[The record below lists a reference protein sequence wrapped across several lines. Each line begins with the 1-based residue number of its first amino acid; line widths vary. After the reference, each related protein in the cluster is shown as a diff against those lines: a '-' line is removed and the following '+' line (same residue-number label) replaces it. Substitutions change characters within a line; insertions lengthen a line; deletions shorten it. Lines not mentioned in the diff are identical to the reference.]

1 MKRKTL
7 LKLTACG
14 LAGALTIGN
23 FTVTTYA
30 APTAGVAS
38 IASDIAA
45 SSAAPTAG
53 FSLAIS
59 ACAATV
65 EDEAV
70 VADTQPEVKEVEAPL
85 VKSEYDDKAVAVVND
100 YVNIRKK
107 PTTESKSVGKL
118 YKDNVGTVLK
128 LKNGWYKIQSGSVT
142 GYVKAEY
149 VSVGDEAKL
158 KKAGRRVALVE
169 TETLK
174 VRKGASQ
181 KAEVITLVPEG
192 DDLTVLDESKDGWAK
207 VSVDEGKGYVS
218 TDYVTLST
226 EYTYAESAAEEKA
239 RLKKEQEERE
249 AADRAAQAAQEAEA
263 AAAAAADNSASTNT
277 TTDSTSST
285 SSSTSS
291 TSSSSTSST
300 PSDSSSTS
308 SSSSASSSTNS
319 SSTSSDSSSSDVSD
333 APSTSSSG
341 AAVAN
346 YACQFIGNPY
356 VYGGTSLTGGADC
369 SGFVMAVYAHYGI
382 SLPHS
387 SSALRS
393 VGYGVSTSSMQPG
406 DIVCYSGHV
415 AIYVGNNTIVHA
427 SNARDGIKLTSPAN
441 YRTILAVR
449 RIF

>member
-14 LAGALTIGN
+14 LVGALTIGN
-23 FTVTTYA
+23 FTVAAYA

-38 IASDIAA
+38 LASDIATT
-45 SSAAPTAG
+45 SSAPTAG
-53 FSLAIS
+53 FSLALS
-59 ACAATV
+59 EVAEKV
-65 EDEAV
+65 EDEAT
-70 VADTQPEVKEVEAPL
+70 VASAQPEVKEVEAPV
-85 VKSEYDDKAVAVVND
+85 VKSEYEDKAVAVVDD
-100 YVNIRKK
+100 YVNVRKK
-107 PTTESKSVGKL
+107 PTTDSKAVGKL
-118 YKDNVGTVLK
+118 YKNNVGTVIGEK
-128 LKNGWYKIQSGSVT
+128 DGWYKIKS
-142 GYVKAEY
+142 EF
-149 VSVGDEAKL
+149 VSIGDEKKL

-239 RLKKEQEERE
+239 RLQKEKEERE
-249 AADRAAQAAQEAEA
+249 AADRAAQKAE
-263 AAAAAADNSASTNT
+263 SASQT
-277 TTDSTSST
+277 TSSG
-285 SSSTSS
+285 SSQSQS
-291 TSSSSTSST
+291 
-300 PSDSSSTS
+300 SDSSVQD
-308 SSSSASSSTNS
+308 SSSASSTGS
-319 SSTSSDSSSSDVSD
+319 
-333 APSTSSSG
+333 
-341 AAVAN
+341 AVAS
-346 YACQFIGNPY
+346 YAGQFVGNPY
-356 VYGGTSLTGGADC
+356 VYGGTSLTNGTDC
-369 SGFVMAVYAHYGI
+369 SGFVMSVYAHFGV

-393 VGYGVSTSSMQPG
+393 VGYGVSTSNMQPG

-427 SNARDGIKLTSPAN
+427 SNARDGIKYTSPAN

>member
-14 LAGALTIGN
+14 LVGALTIGN
-23 FTVTTYA
+23 FTVAAYA

-38 IASDIAA
+38 LASDIATT
-45 SSAAPTAG
+45 SSAPTAG
-53 FSLAIS
+53 FSLALS
-59 ACAATV
+59 EVAEKV
-65 EDEAV
+65 EDEAT
-70 VADTQPEVKEVEAPL
+70 VASAQPEVKEVEAPV
-85 VKSEYDDKAVAVVND
+85 VKSEYEDKAVAVVDD
-100 YVNIRKK
+100 YVNVRKK
-107 PTTESKSVGKL
+107 PTTDSKAVGKL
-118 YKDNVGTVLK
+118 YKNNVGIIIGEK
-128 LKNGWYKIQSGSVT
+128 DGWYKIKSGSVT
-142 GYVKAEY
+142 GYVKSEF
-149 VSVGDEAKL
+149 VSIGDEKKL
-158 KKAGRRVALVE
+158 KKAGRRVALVG

-181 KAEVITLVPEG
+181 KSEVITLVPEG

-239 RLKKEQEERE
+239 RLQKEKEERE
-249 AADRAAQAAQEAEA
+249 AADRAAQNAQSAQSA
-263 AAAAAADNSASTNT
+263 QSASQT
-277 TTDSTSST
+277 TSSG
-285 SSSTSS
+285 SSQSQS
-291 TSSSSTSST
+291 
-300 PSDSSSTS
+300 SDSSVQD
-308 SSSSASSSTNS
+308 SSSASSTGS
-319 SSTSSDSSSSDVSD
+319 
-333 APSTSSSG
+333 
-341 AAVAN
+341 AVAG
-346 YACQFIGNPY
+346 YAGQFVGNPY
-356 VYGGTSLTGGADC
+356 VYGGTSLTNGADC
-369 SGFVMAVYAHYGI
+369 SGFVMSVYAHFGV

-427 SNARDGIKLTSPAN
+427 SNARDGIKYTSPAN

>member
-14 LAGALTIGN
+14 LVGALTIGN
-23 FTVTTYA
+23 FTVAAYA

-38 IASDIAA
+38 LASDIATT
-45 SSAAPTAG
+45 SSAPTAG
-53 FSLAIS
+53 FSLALS
-59 ACAATV
+59 EVAEKV
-65 EDEAV
+65 EDEAT
-70 VADTQPEVKEVEAPL
+70 VA
-85 VKSEYDDKAVAVVND
+85 KSEYEDKAVAVVDD
-100 YVNIRKK
+100 YVNVRKK
-107 PTTESKSVGKL
+107 PTTDSKAVGKL
-118 YKDNVGTVLK
+118 YKNNVGTVIGEK
-128 LKNGWYKIQSGSVT
+128 DGWYKIKSGSVT
-142 GYVKAEY
+142 GYVKSEF
-149 VSVGDEAKL
+149 VSIGDEKKL

-239 RLKKEQEERE
+239 RLQKEKEERE
-249 AADRAAQAAQEAEA
+249 AADRAAQKAE
-263 AAAAAADNSASTNT
+263 SASQT
-277 TTDSTSST
+277 TSSG
-285 SSSTSS
+285 SSQSQS
-291 TSSSSTSST
+291 
-300 PSDSSSTS
+300 SDSSVQD
-308 SSSSASSSTNS
+308 SSSASSTGS
-319 SSTSSDSSSSDVSD
+319 
-333 APSTSSSG
+333 
-341 AAVAN
+341 AVAS
-346 YACQFIGNPY
+346 YAGQFVGNPY
-356 VYGGTSLTGGADC
+356 VYGGTSLTNGTDC
-369 SGFVMAVYAHYGI
+369 SGFVMSVYAHFGV

-393 VGYGVSTSSMQPG
+393 VGYGVSTSNMQPG

-427 SNARDGIKLTSPAN
+427 SNARDGIKYTSPAN

>member
-14 LAGALTIGN
+14 LVGALTIGN
-23 FTVTTYA
+23 FTVAAYA

-38 IASDIAA
+38 LASDIATT
-45 SSAAPTAG
+45 SSAPTAG
-53 FSLAIS
+53 FSLALS
-59 ACAATV
+59 EVAEKV
-65 EDEAV
+65 EDEAT
-70 VADTQPEVKEVEAPL
+70 VASAQPEVKEVEAPV
-85 VKSEYDDKAVAVVND
+85 VKSEYEDKAVAVVED
-100 YVNIRKK
+100 YVNVRKK
-107 PTTESKSVGKL
+107 PTTDSKAVGKL
-118 YKDNVGTVLK
+118 YKNNVGTVIGEK
-128 LKNGWYKIQSGSVT
+128 DGWYKIKSGSVT
-142 GYVKAEY
+142 GYVKSEF
-149 VSVGDEAKL
+149 VSVGDEKKL

-181 KAEVITLVPEG
+181 KSEVITLVPQG
-192 DDLTVLDESKDGWAK
+192 DDLTVVDESKDGWAK

-239 RLKKEQEERE
+239 RLQKEKEERE
-249 AADRAAQAAQEAEA
+249 AADRAAQKAE
-263 AAAAAADNSASTNT
+263 SASQT
-277 TTDSTSST
+277 TSSG
-285 SSSTSS
+285 SSQSQS
-291 TSSSSTSST
+291 
-300 PSDSSSTS
+300 SDSSVQD
-308 SSSSASSSTNS
+308 SSSASSTGS
-319 SSTSSDSSSSDVSD
+319 
-333 APSTSSSG
+333 
-341 AAVAN
+341 AVAS
-346 YACQFIGNPY
+346 YAGQFVGNPY
-356 VYGGTSLTGGADC
+356 VYGGTSLTNGVDC
-369 SGFVMAVYAHYGI
+369 SGFVMSVYAHFGV

-393 VGYGVSTSSMQPG
+393 VGYGVSTSNMQPG

-427 SNARDGIKLTSPAN
+427 SNARDGIKYTSPAN

>member
-1 MKRKTL
+1 MKRKAL

-14 LAGALTIGN
+14 LVTALSIGN
-23 FTVTTYA
+23 FTVGAYA
-30 APTAGVAS
+30 APTAGFS
-38 IASDIAA
+38 SLASDLAT

-59 ACAATV
+59 ECAANV

-70 VADTQPEVKEVEAPL
+70 VASAQPEVKEVEVPV
-85 VKSEYDDKAVAVVND
+85 VKSEYEDKAVAVVKD

-107 PTTESKSVGKL
+107 ATTDSKAVGKL
-118 YKDNVGTVLK
+118 YKDNVGTVLAEK
-128 LKNGWYKIQSGSVT
+128 DGWYKIESGSVK

-149 VSVGDEAKL
+149 VSVGDEKKL
-158 KKAGRRVALVE
+158 KKAGRRVALVN

-181 KAEVITLVPEG
+181 KAEVITLVPGG
-192 DDLTVLDESKDGWAK
+192 DDLTVVDESKKGWVK

-218 TDYVTLST
+218 TDFVTLST

-239 RLKKEQEERE
+239 RLAKEAAERE
-249 AADRAAQAAQEAEA
+249 AADKAAQEAERA
-263 AAAAAADNSASTNT
+263 NSAASDNNN
-277 TTDSTSST
+277 DSTSSN
-285 SSSTSS
+285 
-291 TSSSSTSST
+291 
-300 PSDSSSTS
+300 
-308 SSSSASSSTNS
+308 NS
-319 SSTSSDSSSSDVSD
+319 SSTSSGSSSS
-333 APSTSSSG
+333 SSSSTTTSG
-341 AAVAN
+341 SSTGSSVAN

-356 VYGGTSLTGGADC
+356 VYGGTSLTNGADC
-369 SGFVMAVYAHYGI
+369 SGFVMSVYAHYGV

-393 VGYGVSTSSMQPG
+393 VGYGVSASDMQPG

-415 AIYVGNNTIVHA
+415 AIYIGNNTIVHA

>member
-14 LAGALTIGN
+14 LVGALTIGN
-23 FTVTTYA
+23 FTVAAYA

-38 IASDIAA
+38 LASDIATT
-45 SSAAPTAG
+45 SFAPTAG
-53 FSLAIS
+53 FSLALS
-59 ACAATV
+59 EVAEKV
-65 EDEAV
+65 EDEAA
-70 VADTQPEVKEVEAPL
+70 VASAQPEVKEVEAPV
-85 VKSEYDDKAVAVVND
+85 VKSEYEDKAVAVVDD
-100 YVNIRKK
+100 YVNVRKK
-107 PTTESKSVGKL
+107 PTTDSKAVGKL
-118 YKDNVGTVLK
+118 YKNNVGIVIGEK
-128 LKNGWYKIQSGSVT
+128 DGWYKIKSGSVT
-142 GYVKAEY
+142 GYVKSEF
-149 VSVGDEAKL
+149 VSVGDEKKL
-158 KKAGRRVALVE
+158 KKAGRRVALVG

-181 KAEVITLVPEG
+181 KSEVITLVPEG

-239 RLKKEQEERE
+239 RLQKEKEERE
-249 AADRAAQAAQEAEA
+249 AADRAAQNAQSAQ
-263 AAAAAADNSASTNT
+263 SASQT
-277 TTDSTSST
+277 TSSG
-285 SSSTSS
+285 SSQSQS
-291 TSSSSTSST
+291 
-300 PSDSSSTS
+300 SDSSVQD
-308 SSSSASSSTNS
+308 SSSASSTGS
-319 SSTSSDSSSSDVSD
+319 
-333 APSTSSSG
+333 
-341 AAVAN
+341 AVAG
-346 YACQFIGNPY
+346 YAGQFVGNPY
-356 VYGGTSLTGGADC
+356 VYGGTSLTNGTDC
-369 SGFVMAVYAHYGI
+369 SGFVMSVYAHFGV

-427 SNARDGIKLTSPAN
+427 SNARDGIKYTSPAN

>member
-14 LAGALTIGN
+14 LVGALTIGN
-23 FTVTTYA
+23 FTVAAYA

-38 IASDIAA
+38 LASDIATT
-45 SSAAPTAG
+45 SSAPTAG
-53 FSLAIS
+53 FSLALS
-59 ACAATV
+59 EVAEKV
-65 EDEAV
+65 EDEAT
-70 VADTQPEVKEVEAPL
+70 VASAQPEVKEVEAPV
-85 VKSEYDDKAVAVVND
+85 VKSEYEDKAVAVVDD
-100 YVNIRKK
+100 YVNVRKK
-107 PTTESKSVGKL
+107 PTTDSKAVGKL
-118 YKDNVGTVLK
+118 YKNNVGIVIGEK
-128 LKNGWYKIQSGSVT
+128 DGWYKIKSGSVT
-142 GYVKAEY
+142 GYVKSEF
-149 VSVGDEAKL
+149 VSIGDEKKL

-181 KAEVITLVPEG
+181 KSEVITLVPEG

-239 RLKKEQEERE
+239 RLQKEKEERE
-249 AADRAAQAAQEAEA
+249 AADRAAQNAQSAQSA
-263 AAAAAADNSASTNT
+263 QSASQT
-277 TTDSTSST
+277 TSSG
-285 SSSTSS
+285 SSQSQS
-291 TSSSSTSST
+291 
-300 PSDSSSTS
+300 SDSSVQD
-308 SSSSASSSTNS
+308 SSSASSTGS
-319 SSTSSDSSSSDVSD
+319 
-333 APSTSSSG
+333 
-341 AAVAN
+341 AVAG
-346 YACQFIGNPY
+346 YAGQFVGNPY
-356 VYGGTSLTGGADC
+356 VYGGTSLTNGADC
-369 SGFVMAVYAHYGI
+369 SGFVMSVYAHFGV

-427 SNARDGIKLTSPAN
+427 SNARDGIKYTSPAN

>member
-14 LAGALTIGN
+14 LVGALTIGN
-23 FTVTTYA
+23 FTVAAYA

-38 IASDIAA
+38 VASDIATT
-45 SSAAPTAG
+45 SSAPTAG
-53 FSLAIS
+53 FSLALS
-59 ACAATV
+59 EVAGNV

-70 VADTQPEVKEVEAPL
+70 VASAQPEVKEVEAPV
-85 VKSEYDDKAVAVVND
+85 VKSEYEDKAVAVVDD
-100 YVNIRKK
+100 YVNVRKK
-107 PTTESKSVGKL
+107 PTTDSKAVGKL
-118 YKDNVGTVLK
+118 YKNNVGTVIEEK
-128 LKNGWYKIQSGSVT
+128 DGWYKIKSGSVT
-142 GYVKAEY
+142 GYVKSEF
-149 VSVGDEAKL
+149 VSVGDEKKL

-181 KAEVITLVPEG
+181 KAEVITLVPAG

-239 RLKKEQEERE
+239 RLQKEKEERE
-249 AADRAAQAAQEAEA
+249 AADRAAQKAE
-263 AAAAAADNSASTNT
+263 SSSKT
-277 TTDSTSST
+277 TSST
-285 SSSTSS
+285 SSKSGS
-291 TSSSSTSST
+291 TSSSAQDTA
-300 PSDSSSTS
+300 
-308 SSSSASSSTNS
+308 SASST
-319 SSTSSDSSSSDVSD
+319 
-333 APSTSSSG
+333 G
-341 AAVAN
+341 ASVAG
-346 YACQFIGNPY
+346 YASQFVGNPY
-356 VYGGTSLTGGADC
+356 VYGGTSLTNGTDC
-369 SGFVMAVYAHYGI
+369 SGFVMSVYAHFGV

-427 SNARDGIKLTSPAN
+427 SNARDGIKFTSPAN

>member
-14 LAGALTIGN
+14 LVGALTIGN
-23 FTVTTYA
+23 FTVAAYA

-38 IASDIAA
+38 LASDIATT
-45 SSAAPTAG
+45 SSAPTAG
-53 FSLAIS
+53 FSLALS
-59 ACAATV
+59 EVAEKV
-65 EDEAV
+65 EDEAT
-70 VADTQPEVKEVEAPL
+70 VASAQPEVKEVEAPV
-85 VKSEYDDKAVAVVND
+85 VKSEYEDKAVAVVD
-100 YVNIRKK
+100 
-107 PTTESKSVGKL
+107 SKAVGKL
-118 YKDNVGTVLK
+118 YKNNVGTVIGEK
-128 LKNGWYKIQSGSVT
+128 DGWYKIKSGSVT
-142 GYVKAEY
+142 GYVKYEF
-149 VSVGDEAKL
+149 VSIGDEKKL

-239 RLKKEQEERE
+239 RLQKEKEERE
-249 AADRAAQAAQEAEA
+249 AADRAAQKAE
-263 AAAAAADNSASTNT
+263 SASQT
-277 TTDSTSST
+277 TSSG
-285 SSSTSS
+285 SSQSQG
-291 TSSSSTSST
+291 
-300 PSDSSSTS
+300 SDSSVQD
-308 SSSSASSSTNS
+308 SSSASSTGS
-319 SSTSSDSSSSDVSD
+319 
-333 APSTSSSG
+333 
-341 AAVAN
+341 AVAS
-346 YACQFIGNPY
+346 YAGQFVGNPY
-356 VYGGTSLTGGADC
+356 VYGGTSLTNGTDC
-369 SGFVMAVYAHYGI
+369 SGFVMSVYAHFGV

-393 VGYGVSTSSMQPG
+393 VGYGVSTSNMQPG

-427 SNARDGIKLTSPAN
+427 SNARDGIKYTSPAN

>member
-14 LAGALTIGN
+14 LVGALTIGN
-23 FTVTTYA
+23 FTVAAYA

-38 IASDIAA
+38 LASDIAT
-45 SSAAPTAG
+45 SSSAPTAG
-53 FSLAIS
+53 FSLALSEVAETI
-59 ACAATV
+59 

-70 VADTQPEVKEVEAPL
+70 VASAQPEVKEVEAPV
-85 VKSEYDDKAVAVVND
+85 VKSEYEDKAVAVVDD
-100 YVNIRKK
+100 YVNVRKK
-107 PTTESKSVGKL
+107 PTTDSKAVGKL
-118 YKDNVGTVLK
+118 YKNNVGTVIEEK
-128 LKNGWYKIQSGSVT
+128 DGWYKIKSGSVT
-142 GYVKAEY
+142 GYVKSEY
-149 VSVGDEAKL
+149 VSVGDEKKL

-181 KAEVITLVPEG
+181 KSEVITLVPAG

-239 RLKKEQEERE
+239 RLQKEKEERE
-249 AADRAAQAAQEAEA
+249 AADRAARAAESSSQTTT
-263 AAAAAADNSASTNT
+263 SASGSSSGSGSTSSSVQ
-277 TTDSTSST
+277 DAASTSST
-285 SSSTSS
+285 GSSV
-291 TSSSSTSST
+291 
-300 PSDSSSTS
+300 
-308 SSSSASSSTNS
+308 AS
-319 SSTSSDSSSSDVSD
+319 
-333 APSTSSSG
+333 
-341 AAVAN
+341 
-346 YACQFIGNPY
+346 YASQFVGNPY
-356 VYGGTSLTGGADC
+356 VYGGTSLTNGTDC
-369 SGFVMAVYAHYGI
+369 SGFVMSVYAHFGV

-427 SNARDGIKLTSPAN
+427 SNARDGIKFTSPAN

>member
-14 LAGALTIGN
+14 LVGALTIGN
-23 FTVTTYA
+23 FTVAAYA

-38 IASDIAA
+38 LASDIATT
-45 SSAAPTAG
+45 SSAPTAG
-53 FSLAIS
+53 FSLALS
-59 ACAATV
+59 EVAEKV
-65 EDEAV
+65 EDEAT
-70 VADTQPEVKEVEAPL
+70 VASAQPEVKEVEAPV
-85 VKSEYDDKAVAVVND
+85 VKSEYEDKAVAVVDD
-100 YVNIRKK
+100 YVNVRKK
-107 PTTESKSVGKL
+107 PTTDSKAVGKL
-118 YKDNVGTVLK
+118 YKNNVGTVIGEK
-128 LKNGWYKIQSGSVT
+128 DGWYKIKSGSVT
-142 GYVKAEY
+142 GYVKSEF
-149 VSVGDEAKL
+149 VSIGDEKKL

-239 RLKKEQEERE
+239 RLQKEKEERE
-249 AADRAAQAAQEAEA
+249 AADRAAQKAE
-263 AAAAAADNSASTNT
+263 SASQT
-277 TTDSTSST
+277 TSSG
-285 SSSTSS
+285 SSQSQS
-291 TSSSSTSST
+291 
-300 PSDSSSTS
+300 SDSSVQD
-308 SSSSASSSTNS
+308 SSSASSTGSAAKLFNS
-319 SSTSSDSSSSDVSD
+319 SNPYVYRSTSVQDSSSAS
-333 APSTSSSG
+333 STGS
-341 AAVAN
+341 AVAS
-346 YACQFIGNPY
+346 YAGQFVGNPY
-356 VYGGTSLTGGADC
+356 VYGGTSLTNGTDC
-369 SGFVMAVYAHYGI
+369 SGFVMSVYAHFGV

-393 VGYGVSTSSMQPG
+393 VGYGVSTSNMQPG

-427 SNARDGIKLTSPAN
+427 SNARDGIKYTSPAN